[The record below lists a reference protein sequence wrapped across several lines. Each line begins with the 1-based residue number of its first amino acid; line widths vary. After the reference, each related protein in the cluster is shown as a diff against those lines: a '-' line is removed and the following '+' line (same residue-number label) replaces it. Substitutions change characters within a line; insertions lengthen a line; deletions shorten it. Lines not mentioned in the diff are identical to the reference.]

1 MEPVI
6 SLNNVTKRF
15 GQNVA
20 VDSVTIDVPR
30 GQCFAWLG
38 PNGCGKTTLIRMVL
52 GLARASA
59 GTIQVRG
66 LSVPGETQQ
75 ALARVGAIVE
85 EPRFYPYLSGQK
97 NLEIWAAHQ
106 GPDARAQIPPA
117 LDRVGLT
124 SRKDDKVGGYS
135 LGMRQRLGVA
145 RALLNDPELLVLDEP
160 TNGLDP
166 AGLQEFRNMIK
177 ELVREGRS
185 VFISSHILSE
195 VELMA
200 DHLAIIEKGKVLTH
214 GSLDD
219 LKRGGTHA
227 IAVRTTDVAAA
238 EPLLRALPFAQE
250 VVRKGSDTLDVKVQA
265 IEDDML
271 LQTGRELFSAGIG
284 VIELRKEGETLER
297 RFLELTGGLAGE
309 LGGKM
314 GGVTPGGASTPAPPA
329 EPGA

>member
-20 VDSVTIDVPR
+20 VDDVTIDVPR

-59 GTIQVRG
+59 GTIRVRG

-85 EPRFYPYLSGQK
+85 EPRFYPYLSGQA

-106 GPDARAQIPPA
+106 GDDARRQIAPS

-166 AGLQEFRNMIK
+166 AGLQEFRGMVK
-177 ELVREGRS
+177 ELVREGRT

-200 DHLAIIEKGKVLTH
+200 DHLAIIEKGRVLTH

-238 EPLLRALPFAQE
+238 EPLLRALPFARE
-250 VVRKGSDTLDVKVQA
+250 VVRKGDDTLDVKVDA
-265 IEDDML
+265 IEDEML
-271 LQTGRELFSAGIG
+271 LQTGRELFGAGIG

-309 LGGKM
+309 LGGM
-314 GGVTPGGASTPAPPA
+314 GGVTPGGPSSPAPA
-329 EPGA
+329 TEPGA